1 MIQSKMPKNAEKYSC
16 IKCNFSCSK
25 KSNYHKHLLTAKH
38 KMIHN
43 DTNKMPKN
51 AAAYICNN
59 CGKQYTYHSGLSR
72 HKQKCN
78 IQKIEETNEQ
88 NIETD
93 NEIPS
98 QELELIEDNNV
109 DYKNMF
115 IQLMKQNQ
123 ELQKTVIEQ
132 QKQAVEQ
139 QKQAVEQHKQYTE
152 TINEMIPKIG
162 NNNTTTNNNNQFNLQ
177 LFLNEQCKDALNITD
192 FMKSIQ
198 VSMND
203 LVQTGK
209 LGYVDGMSRIFVN
222 ALKDMDVTERPIH
235 CTDIKRETV
244 YIKDQDKWEKDE
256 DNKQKLKKTIRN
268 IENKNLQMLPKWQE
282 ENPDHTNLESTKS
295 NEFMELSITAL
306 GGEEDK
312 EKSEKKIMKNVLK
325 EVMLEKK

>member
-16 IKCNFSCSK
+16 IKCKFSCSK
-25 KSNYHKHLLTAKH
+25 KSNYDKHLLTAKH

-51 AAAYICNN
+51 AAAYICDK
-59 CGKQYTYHSGLSR
+59 CGKQYTFHSGLSR

-78 IQKIEETNEQ
+78 VQKIEETNEQ
-88 NIETD
+88 NTETD
-93 NEIPS
+93 NEIPN
-98 QELELIEDNNV
+98 QELELIDDNNV
-109 DYKNMF
+109 DYKDMF

-123 ELQKTVIEQ
+123 ELQKTV
-132 QKQAVEQ
+132 VEQ
-139 QKQAVEQHKQYTE
+139 QKQYTE

-162 NNNTTTNNNNQFNLQ
+162 NNNTTNNNQFNLQ

-198 VSMND
+198 VNMND

-282 ENPDHTNLESTKS
+282 ENPEHKNLESMKS

-325 EVMLEKK
+325 EVILEKK

>member
-1 MIQSKMPKNAEKYSC
+1 MTYIKIPKNPSKYLC
-16 IKCNFSCSK
+16 KECNYTTSSK
-25 KSNYHKHLLTAKH
+25 KDFNKHNLTAKH
-38 KMIHN
+38 QIL
-43 DTNKMPKN
+43 TNTYTKAPVK
-51 AAAYICNN
+51 CLTFECG
-59 CGKQYTYHSGLSR
+59 CGKIYKHRQSLYA
-72 HKQKCN
+72 HKKKCTHVY
-78 IQKIEETNEQ
+78 IEKDTSD
-88 NIETD
+88 TD
-93 NEIPS
+93 SDTGIPS

-123 ELQKTVIEQ
+123 ELQQTV
-132 QKQAVEQ
+132 VEQ
-139 QKQAVEQHKQYTE
+139 QKQYTE

-162 NNNTTTNNNNQFNLQ
+162 NTTNNTTNNNQQFNLQ
-177 LFLNEQCKDALNITD
+177 LFLNERCKDALNITD

-198 VSMND
+198 VNMND

-256 DNKQKLKKTIRN
+256 DNKDKLKKTIRT
-268 IENKNLQMLPKWQE
+268 IENKNLKMLPKWQE
-282 ENPDHTNLESTKS
+282 ENPEHRNLESKKS

-306 GGEEDK
+306 GGQDDK
-312 EKSEKKIMKNVLK
+312 EKSEKKIMKNILK
-325 EVMLEKK
+325 EVILEKKSQ

>member
-16 IKCNFSCSK
+16 IKCKFSCSK
-25 KSNYHKHLLTAKH
+25 KSNYDKHLLTAKH

-51 AAAYICNN
+51 AAAYICDN

-78 IQKIEETNEQ
+78 VQKIEETNEQ
-88 NIETD
+88 NTETD
-93 NEIPS
+93 NEIPN
-98 QELELIEDNNV
+98 QELELIDDNNV
-109 DYKNMF
+109 DYKDMF

-123 ELQKTVIEQ
+123 ELQKTV
-132 QKQAVEQ
+132 VEQ
-139 QKQAVEQHKQYTE
+139 QKQYTE

-162 NNNTTTNNNNQFNLQ
+162 NNNTTNNQFNLQ

-198 VSMND
+198 VNMND

-244 YIKDQDKWEKDE
+244 YIKDQNKWEKDE

-282 ENPDHTNLESTKS
+282 ENPEHKNLESMKS

>member
-16 IKCNFSCSK
+16 IKCKFSCSK
-25 KSNYHKHLLTAKH
+25 KSNYDKHLLTAKH

-43 DTNKMPKN
+43 DTKKMPKN
-51 AAAYICNN
+51 AAAYICDN

-78 IQKIEETNEQ
+78 VQKIEETNEQ
-88 NIETD
+88 NTETD
-93 NEIPS
+93 NEIPN
-98 QELELIEDNNV
+98 QELELIDDNNV
-109 DYKNMF
+109 DYKDMF

-123 ELQKTVIEQ
+123 ELQKSVVQ
-132 QKQAVEQ
+132 QQ
-139 QKQAVEQHKQYTE
+139 E

-162 NNNTTTNNNNQFNLQ
+162 NNNTTNNNQFNLQ

-198 VSMND
+198 VNMND

-244 YIKDQDKWEKDE
+244 YIKDQNKWEKDE

-282 ENPDHTNLESTKS
+282 ENPEHKNLESTKS

-325 EVMLEKK
+325 EVILEKK

>member
-1 MIQSKMPKNAEKYSC
+1 MEILE
-16 IKCNFSCSK
+16 IK
-25 KSNYHKHLLTAKH
+25 KSQ
-38 KMIHN
+38 I
-43 DTNKMPKN
+43 
-51 AAAYICNN
+51 YICNYCN
-59 CGKQYTYHSGLSR
+59 YKCSRKYDYTKHITTRKHMMKINGNKKIVTSFNCDCGKIFKTNSGLWK
-72 HKQKCN
+72 HTQKCTHK
-78 IQKIEETNEQ
+78 IVEQKLS
-88 NIETD
+88 D
-93 NEIPS
+93 LDKEIPI
-98 QELELIEDNNV
+98 QENQMVNDNNT
-109 DYKNMF
+109 DYKDMF
-115 IQLMKQNQ
+115 LEMMKQNQ
-123 ELQKTVIEQ
+123 ELQKTV
-132 QKQAVEQ
+132 VEQ
-139 QKQAVEQHKQYTE
+139 QKQYTE
-152 TINEMIPKIG
+152 TINEIIPKIG
-162 NNNTTTNNNNQFNLQ
+162 NNNTTNNNNQFNLQ
-177 LFLNEQCKDALNITD
+177 FFLNEQCKDALNITD

-198 VSMND
+198 VNMND

-282 ENPDHTNLESTKS
+282 ENPEHKNLESMKS

-312 EKSEKKIMKNVLK
+312 KKSEKKIMKNVLK

>member
-1 MIQSKMPKNAEKYSC
+1 MITNDYKKTPKNSKLYNCECGKMYSHRQGLYAHKK
-16 IKCNFSCSK
+16 KCT
-25 KSNYHKHLLTAKH
+25 LV
-38 KMIHN
+38 IE
-43 DTNKMPKN
+43 
-51 AAAYICNN
+51 NN
-59 CGKQYTYHSGLSR
+59 CDE
-72 HKQKCN
+72 
-78 IQKIEETNEQ
+78 KINDE
-88 NIETD
+88 ID
-93 NEIPS
+93 NNKLI
-98 QELELIEDNNV
+98 IEDNNV

-123 ELQKTVIEQ
+123 ELQQTV
-132 QKQAVEQ
+132 VEQ
-139 QKQAVEQHKQYTE
+139 QKQYTE

-162 NNNTTTNNNNQFNLQ
+162 NTTNNTTNNNQQFNLQ
-177 LFLNEQCKDALNITD
+177 LFLNERCKDALNITD

-198 VSMND
+198 VNMND
-203 LVQTGK
+203 LIQTGK

-244 YIKDQDKWEKDE
+244 YIKDQNKWEKDE

-282 ENPDHTNLESTKS
+282 ENPEHKNLESMKS

>member
-16 IKCNFSCSK
+16 IKCKFSCSK
-25 KSNYHKHLLTAKH
+25 KSNYNKHLLTAKH

-51 AAAYICNN
+51 AAAYICDN

-78 IQKIEETNEQ
+78 VQKIEETNEQ
-88 NIETD
+88 NTETD
-93 NEIPS
+93 NEIPN
-98 QELELIEDNNV
+98 QELELIDDNNV
-109 DYKNMF
+109 DYKDMF

-123 ELQKTVIEQ
+123 ELQKTV
-132 QKQAVEQ
+132 VEQ
-139 QKQAVEQHKQYTE
+139 QKQYTE

-162 NNNTTTNNNNQFNLQ
+162 NNNTTNNQFNLQ

-198 VSMND
+198 VNMND

-244 YIKDQDKWEKDE
+244 YIKDQNKWEKDE

-282 ENPDHTNLESTKS
+282 ENPEHKNLESMKS